1 MSDWAIVFLGVIAFA
16 TLVAALAQVAVLVT
30 AGRLARQVERVAGD
44 LRRDIRP
51 IIEHVDAVGRDAAR
65 ATALGVA
72 QVERADRALAD
83 LTQRLDKTLNT
94 LQTAASDGA
103 REGAAVMAAFRAAL
117 SVIRDFRTSRARSRA
132 DDDDALFI

>member
-1 MSDWAIVFLGVIAFA
+1 VSDWAVVFLGVIAFA

-30 AGRLARQVERVAGD
+30 AGRLARRMEQVADDV
-44 LRRDIRP
+44 RRDLKP
-51 IIEHVDAVGRDAAR
+51 IVEHVDAVGRDAAR
-65 ATALGVA
+65 ATALGLA

-83 LTQRLDKTLNT
+83 LAVRLDRTLNT
-94 LQTAASDGA
+94 LQSAASGGA
-103 REGAAVMAAFRAAL
+103 REGAAVMAAFRAAM